1 MSICPRNYRYS
12 GASEWAH
19 KTRDIVQQKV
29 NRHRNIKSRHGNSS
43 KSTMFASVVKTA
55 NHEAF

>member
-1 MSICPRNYRYS
+1 MCPPPIVVL
-12 GASEWAH
+12 GTAL
-19 KTRDIVQQKV
+19 DIVQQKV
-29 NRHRNIKSRHGNSS
+29 NRHRNIKSRNGNSS